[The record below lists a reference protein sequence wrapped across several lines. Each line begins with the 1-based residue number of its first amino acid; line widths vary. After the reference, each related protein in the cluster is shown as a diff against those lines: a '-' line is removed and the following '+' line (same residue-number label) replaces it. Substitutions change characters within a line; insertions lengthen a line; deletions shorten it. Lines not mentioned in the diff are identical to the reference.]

1 MSPRY
6 AIYLAPEPGTPL
18 WQLGSALLGYD
29 AATGHDLPFPEVPGI
44 DPDVW
49 RALTEDPRRYGFHLT
64 LKAPFR
70 LADGVTVAGLEEALT
85 AFVAQRQ
92 DLDGVRFGIEIRH
105 YADGTGFVCLA
116 PAGPAPDLSA
126 LEAAVVPHFD
136 HFRAPLS
143 EQEKARRKP
152 ATLPERERHYLNRF
166 GYPFVLDAFR
176 PHFSL
181 TGRHAEPER
190 TASALTE
197 VIMQEP
203 GVMKF
208 APKTLVLFEQPD
220 SASRFVIRRAFKLG
234 DASKS
239 TSEDQGGGAPAK
251 PVPGS
256 NKS

>member
-29 AATGHDLPFPEVPGI
+29 AATGHDLSFPEIPGI
-44 DPDVW
+44 APETW

-70 LADGVTVAGLEEALT
+70 LAEGETVAALEEALM
-85 AFVAQRQ
+85 AFAAQRQ
-92 DLDGVRFGIEIRH
+92 GLGAVQFGIEIRH

-116 PAGPAPDLSA
+116 PSAPAPDLFA
-126 LEAAVVPHFD
+126 LEAIVVPHFD
-136 HFRAPLS
+136 RFRAPLT

-152 ATLPERERHYLNRF
+152 ETLPERERHYLDRF

-190 TASALTE
+190 TASALTDILARE
-197 VIMQEP
+197 R
-203 GVMKF
+203 GVTKP
-208 APKTLVLFEQPD
+208 ALQTLVLFEQPD
-220 SASRFVIRRAFKLG
+220 SASRFVIRRAF
-234 DASKS
+234 
-239 TSEDQGGGAPAK
+239 EFGGAK
-251 PVPGS
+251 GS
-256 NKS
+256 RSENQRTDQP